1 MEYYKSQIKVILSF
15 SKSFKRLLEMDKLKF
30 LSIMEN
36 FNITSAPNNF
46 DNGDTYYMIC
56 DWIILKTQT
65 S

>member
-1 MEYYKSQIKVILSF
+1 
-15 SKSFKRLLEMDKLKF
+15 MDKLKF

>member
-1 MEYYKSQIKVILSF
+1 MKVILSF

-36 FNITSAPNNF
+36 FNIRSAPNNF

>member
-1 MEYYKSQIKVILSF
+1 MKVILSF
-15 SKSFKRLLEMDKLKF
+15 SKSFERLLEMDKLKF
-30 LSIMEN
+30 LSIVEN

-46 DNGDTYYMIC
+46 YNADTYYMIC